1 MCEFVSRLVP
11 ECVGVITL
19 CVDERLGGG
28 AFDPRIRVAAAE
40 VLDGFKMLV
49 RPLLTTKPNEL
60 SQPEG
65 GS

>member
-1 MCEFVSRLVP
+1 MNGLAVARSIPGYESL
-11 ECVGVITL
+11 
-19 CVDERLGGG
+19 
-28 AFDPRIRVAAAE
+28 AAAE